1 MKTADTYAPSFYD
14 KKVYE
19 INRDLNWLGWIEHI
33 HPVADVG
40 VDEEGTFPE
49 VYMND
54 GTKKSIR
61 ILPSGNSLSFFE
73 VNEIDQI
80 DETEFFGVNLSIV
93 VWADLTKVY
102 PSKTYNYRSELIK
115 DIKGVLDGHSAYDM
129 SVQVKDVFSEYSQ
142 LEKINNQNTMLPYTA
157 FRITFTVNLLT
168 C

>member
-115 DIKGVLDGHSAYDM
+115 DVKGVLDGHSAYDM